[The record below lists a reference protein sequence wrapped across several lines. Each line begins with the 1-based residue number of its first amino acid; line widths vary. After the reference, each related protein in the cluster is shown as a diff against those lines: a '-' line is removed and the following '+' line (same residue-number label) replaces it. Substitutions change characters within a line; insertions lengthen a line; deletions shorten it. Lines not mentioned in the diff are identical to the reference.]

1 MSEPSTSIEILD
13 SHDSDAEIQE
23 ITDTEQLLLTIQSER
38 S

>member
-13 SHDSDAEIQE
+13 SHDSDAKVQE
-23 ITDTEQLLLTIQSER
+23 TTDTEQLLPTIQSER